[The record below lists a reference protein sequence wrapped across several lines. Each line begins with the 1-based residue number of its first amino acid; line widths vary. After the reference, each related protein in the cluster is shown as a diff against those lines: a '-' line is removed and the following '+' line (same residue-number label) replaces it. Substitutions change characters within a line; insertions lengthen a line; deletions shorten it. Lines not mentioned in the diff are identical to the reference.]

1 MSTTAILVV
10 EGVERMIEALV
21 VTGPAF
27 KCVFRGEDEA
37 GAAQR
42 DADRVTSVVP
52 ISDKRVD
59 KRSGGSIYRLVT
71 LAIGS
76 QYHRNKLTRRVMLAD
91 GLVLEDAFRHC
102 VAGLA
107 ALALPVIVH
116 TARLIDG
123 PRYDMAT
130 SLNATKAMT
139 AFVLEI
145 EYRTET

>member
-1 MSTTAILVV
+1 MSTTAELVL
-10 EGVERMIEALV
+10 EGLERLIEAVAV
-21 VTGPAF
+21 VGPPF
-27 KCVFRGEDEA
+27 KCVFRGDDEA

-42 DADRVTSVVP
+42 DAIRVTSVVP

-59 KRSGGSIYRLVT
+59 KRSGGSIYRLLT
-71 LAIGS
+71 AAIGS
-76 QYHRNKLTRRVMLAD
+76 QYHRNRLTRRVMLAD
-91 GLVLEDAFRHC
+91 GLLLEDVFRHC

-107 ALALPVIVH
+107 ALTVPVTIH